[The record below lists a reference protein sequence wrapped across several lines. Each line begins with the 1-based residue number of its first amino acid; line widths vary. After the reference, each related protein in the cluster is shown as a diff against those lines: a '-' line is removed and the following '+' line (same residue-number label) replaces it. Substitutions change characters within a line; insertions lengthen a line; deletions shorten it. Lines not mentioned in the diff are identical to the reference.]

1 VQYIGLAR
9 VGDAVWTLWTISAL
23 ALAADP
29 AIAEPVPA
37 EVPAETEPTEAPAEV
52 EEPAEEPVVYT
63 IEVDDQLLGSAL
75 DDFAEKAQEVREDD
89 PARLDDW
96 LGLNRPVLFRGRWFA
111 KPLLS
116 WANLEGKNA
125 VRPGI
130 AVGHQWFPVSEL
142 PIQLAGETRLSLAA
156 PVGGAKGRSIELTSV
171 LGPWLGPIGVRV
183 GPALRWDK
191 WQSDAASLS
200 DALALGARATLA
212 VDAEI
217 IHPWVGVEPVW
228 LVAGQRDAWT
238 PGIGELSFLGG
249 LNYAMKAA
257 ELGLQGTWRETSAGR
272 WLDVAF
278 TVHVRPR

>member
-1 VQYIGLAR
+1 M
-9 VGDAVWTLWTISAL
+9 WTLTTFFAL

-29 AIAEPVPA
+29 TEPVD
-37 EVPAETEPTEAPAEV
+37 VPADEAPAEAAEDAETPAPEP
-52 EEPAEEPVVYT
+52 EEAELDEPVVYT
-63 IEVDDQLLGSAL
+63 IEVDDSTLGTAL
-75 DDFAEKAQEVREDD
+75 DDFSDKAREVREDD

-96 LGLNRPVLFRGRWFA
+96 LGMNRPVLFRGRWFA

-116 WANLEGKNA
+116 WANLDGKSA
-125 VRPGI
+125 VRPGLAI
-130 AVGHQWFPVSEL
+130 GHQWFPVAEL
-142 PIQLAGETRLSLAA
+142 PIQLAGETRLAMA
-156 PVGGAKGRSIELTSV
+156 VPAGGAKGRSIELTSV
-171 LGPWLGPIGVRV
+171 LGPWLGPVGIRV

-200 DALALGARATLA
+200 DALALGARATVA
-212 VDAEI
+212 VDADI

-228 LVAGQRDAWT
+228 LVAGERDPWSA
-238 PGIGELSFLGG
+238 GVGELSFLGG